1 MTLAERFDTWA
12 RQHEQKGEAL
22 VLQKLLTQRFGVL
35 PADAV
40 GKIAAASAE
49 QIDTWVERVLDATSL
64 EEVFRP

>member
-1 MTLAERFDTWA
+1 M
-12 RQHEQKGEAL
+12 
-22 VLQKLLTQRFGVL
+22 QKLLTQRFGVL

-49 QIDTWVERVLDATSL
+49 QIDTWVDRVLDARSL